1 MRSVTRRSMM
11 CGVAGLATAGTL
23 ARPHIANAAAT
34 TATVWWVQGFVEEE
48 DIAFKKVVD
57 DYHKASGNTID
68 YSIVPFAPLR
78 QKLVSAVTS
87 GVVPDLVPT
96 TPAEA
101 YVLFAWNDKLTD
113 VSDVIATQKD
123 EYSPTALLSATCYNN
138 VEKRRSYYGV
148 PYTSATQP
156 HHVWRSMIE
165 RAGLRID
172 DIPQTFDRYYDFF
185 KEVQKRLRARGERK
199 VYGLGFQVT
208 TNGNDPNNLF
218 NHFLIAYGGAGI
230 VSKDGKLHLDDTQV
244 REAAIKALTYPS
256 EAYREGFVPPGAI
269 NWNDADDNTAFH
281 AKQIVMD
288 FDGTISTE
296 VAIIKDRQD
305 YDDVV
310 TMGLPL
316 SNEGKPVPAQVANG
330 IALVPKGAKNPDV
343 AKDFLKYFIQPKV
356 NNEVLKTGLG
366 RGIPAMPS
374 IVKNDHWWFE
384 DPHRKAYVELGLL
397 GPTIP
402 EFYVYNP
409 AYAQVR
415 NEHVW
420 STGWT
425 DIMQGGLTPQAA
437 ADKAFRRIEEI
448 FTKYPIVQS

>member
-1 MRSVTRRSMM
+1 MRSVTRRSAIR
-11 CGVAGLATAGTL
+11 GVTGLVAGGALAH
-23 ARPHIANAAAT
+23 PYIANAAAT

-48 DIAFKKVVD
+48 DVAFKKVVD
-57 DYHKASGNTID
+57 DYQKASGNAID

-78 QKLVSAVTS
+78 QKLVSAITS
-87 GVVPDLVPT
+87 GAVPDLVPT

-123 EYSPTALLSATCYNN
+123 EYSQTALLSASCYNN
-138 VEKRRSYYGV
+138 AEKRRSYYGV

-156 HHVWRSMIE
+156 HHVWRSLIE
-165 RAGLRID
+165 KAGLRIE
-172 DIPQTFDRYYDFF
+172 DIPRTFDGYYDFF

-199 VYGLGFQVT
+199 VYGLGLQVT

-230 VSKDGKLHLDDTQV
+230 VSKDGRLHLDDPQV
-244 REAAIKALTYPS
+244 REAAVKALTYPS
-256 EAYREGFVPPGAI
+256 NAYKEGFVPPGAI

-305 YDDVV
+305 YDDVI
-310 TMGLPL
+310 TMGIPL
-316 SNEGKPVPAQVANG
+316 SNDGKPVPAQVANA
-330 IALVPKGAKNPDV
+330 IALIPKGAKNPDV
-343 AKDFLKYFIQPKV
+343 AKDFLRYFIQPTV

-366 RGIPAMPS
+366 RNIPAMPS
-374 IVKNDHWWFE
+374 IVKNDNWWFD

-437 ADKAFRRIEEI
+437 ADKAFRRVEEI

>member
-1 MRSVTRRSMM
+1 MHGVTRRSLIH
-11 CGVAGLATAGTL
+11 GSVGLTAAAGL
-23 ARPHIANAAAT
+23 ARPHIARAAAT
-34 TATVWWVQGFVEEE
+34 TATVWWYQGFVEDE
-48 DIAFKKVVD
+48 DIALRKLID
-57 DYHKASGNTID
+57 DYQKASGNTID

-78 QKLVSAVTS
+78 QKIVSAITS
-87 GVVPDLVPT
+87 GAVPDLMPT

-101 YVLFAWNDKLTD
+101 YVLFAWNDKLSE

-123 EYSPTALLSATCYNN
+123 EYSETALLSASCYNS
-138 VEKRRSYYGV
+138 VEKRRGYYGV
-148 PYTSATQP
+148 PITSGAQP
-156 HHVWRSMIE
+156 HHVWRSLVEKAGFRIE
-165 RAGLRID
+165 
-172 DIPQTFDRYYDFF
+172 DIPKTFDAYYDFF
-185 KEVQKRLRARGERK
+185 KDVQKKLRARGERK

-230 VSKDGKLHLDDTQV
+230 VSKDGRLHLDDPQV
-244 REAAIKALTYPS
+244 REAVIKALTYPAT
-256 EAYREGFVPPGAI
+256 AYKEGFVPPGAI

-310 TMGLPL
+310 TMGFPL
-316 SNEGKPVPAQVANG
+316 SNDGKPVPAQVANA
-330 IALVPKGAKNPDV
+330 IAMIPKGAKNPDV
-343 AKDFLKYFIQPKV
+343 AKDFMKYFIQP
-356 NNEVLKTGLG
+356 EVSNRLLKTGLG
-366 RGIPAMPS
+366 RNIPAIPS
-374 IVKNDHWWFE
+374 IVKNDHWWFD

-397 GPTIP
+397 GPTMP
-402 EFYVYNP
+402 EFYCYNP

-420 STGWT
+420 ATGWT
-425 DIMQGGLTPQAA
+425 DIMQGGMTPQAA
-437 ADKAFRRIEEI
+437 ADKAFRRVEDI
-448 FTKYPIVQS
+448 FAKYPIVQS

>member
-1 MRSVTRRSMM
+1 M
-11 CGVAGLATAGTL
+11 VAGGL
-23 ARPHIANAAAT
+23 ARPHIARAAAT

-48 DIAFKKVVD
+48 DIAFRKLVD
-57 DYHKASGNTID
+57 DYQKASGNTLE

-78 QKLVSAVTS
+78 QKLVSAITS
-87 GVVPDLVPT
+87 GVVPDVVPT

-101 YVLFAWNDKLTD
+101 YVLFSWNDKLTD

-123 EYSPTALLSATCYNN
+123 EYSETSLLSATCYNN
-138 VEKRRSYYGV
+138 AEKRRSYYGV
-148 PYTSATQP
+148 PITSAAQP
-156 HHVWRSMIE
+156 HHVWRSLVE
-165 RAGLRID
+165 KAGLRIE
-172 DIPQTFDRYYDFF
+172 DIPKTFDAYYDFF
-185 KEVQKRLRARGERK
+185 KDVQKRLRAKGERK
-199 VYGLGFQVT
+199 VYGLGLQVT

-230 VSKDGKLHLDDTQV
+230 VTKDGRLHLDDPLV
-244 REAAIKALTYPS
+244 REAAIKALTYPAT
-256 EAYREGFVPPGAI
+256 AYKEGFVPPGAI

-310 TMGLPL
+310 TMGMPL
-316 SNEGKPVPAQVANG
+316 SNDGKPVPAQVANG

-356 NNEVLKTGLG
+356 LNEVLKTGLG
-366 RGIPAMPS
+366 RSIPPMPS

-384 DPHRKAYVELGLL
+384 DPHRAAYVELGLL
-397 GPTIP
+397 GPTIS
-402 EFYVYNP
+402 EFYVFNP

-420 STGWT
+420 ATGWT
-425 DIMQGGLTPQAA
+425 DVMQGGLTPQAA
-437 ADKAFRRIEEI
+437 ADKAFRRVEEI
-448 FTKYPIVQS
+448 FAKYPIVQS